1 MSKKAQKVQ
10 ADSGCKG
17 IQGNTSKAEL
27 KCVCLN
33 ARSIINK
40 KNELDIMVD
49 ENGRLDGGKIGV
61 GGSVLIWKRNI
72 VDKERIT
79 TD

>member
-1 MSKKAQKVQ
+1 MV
-10 ADSGCKG
+10 
-17 IQGNTSKAEL
+17 L
-27 KCVCLN
+27 
-33 ARSIINK
+33 IIMAIH
-40 KNELDIMVD
+40 LVAYTYF
-49 ENGRLDGGKIGV
+49 GGKVGV

>member
-1 MSKKAQKVQ
+1 MAKP
-10 ADSGCKG
+10 DSSCIIMYIKSPHSCLYPKWLQRYGIKG
-17 IQGNTSKAEL
+17 Y
-27 KCVCLN
+27 V
-33 ARSIINK
+33 
-40 KNELDIMVD
+40 
-49 ENGRLDGGKIGV
+49 GGKIGV

>member
-1 MSKKAQKVQ
+1 ME
-10 ADSGCKG
+10 
-17 IQGNTSKAEL
+17 I
-27 KCVCLN
+27 
-33 ARSIINK
+33 
-40 KNELDIMVD
+40 
-49 ENGRLDGGKIGV
+49 GGKIGV

>member
-1 MSKKAQKVQ
+1 MGVK
-10 ADSGCKG
+10 
-17 IQGNTSKAEL
+17 
-27 KCVCLN
+27 
-33 ARSIINK
+33 
-40 KNELDIMVD
+40 LD
-49 ENGRLDGGKIGV
+49 LLGGKIGV